1 MSYCVHEDLGNAEAV
16 MIHLKTCG
24 HYTNRGPTTTTVW
37 HSVNNYKK
45 AESLAE
51 KISKKYNKGWR
62 KAKCCIK

>member
-1 MSYCVHEDLGNAEAV
+1 MTHCICEDLKNADPV

-24 HYTNRGPTTTTVW
+24 YYTKHVPTETTKW
-37 HSVNNYKK
+37 HEVDNYGQ

-62 KAKCCIK
+62 NAQCCIK